1 MELKQVQTSPEY
13 AGVQNQFD
21 RAFEARQAAARR
33 IKDAS
38 EPADATAAIADFR
51 GAEQEM
57 DSARGWARKRGGDD
71 TNYIFLSFVTH
82 YLPVGVV
89 GLVIGVIFSAAM
101 SAISGEINSL
111 ATVTVIDIYRR
122 HFGRMRPIITTW

>member
-1 MELKQVQTSPEY
+1 M
-13 AGVQNQFD
+13 D
-21 RAFEARQAAARR
+21 AARG
-33 IKDAS
+33 DAAKLS
-38 EPADATAAIADFR
+38 RRT
-51 GAEQEM
+51 
-57 DSARGWARKRGGDD
+57 DD

-82 YLPVGVV
+82 YLPVGIV

-122 HFGRMRPIITTW
+122 HFRPDAPDHHYLIRVANRHGFLGNLRRRVCRHDAKASAH